1 MPWPEIA
8 IVFFVSH
15 LVGDF
20 LFQTG
25 WQAENKFGA
34 LGGGGEPRALL
45 THILTYT
52 IAFAPALVWLATGI
66 GAWTVGVAALVAV
79 PHFVQDDGRLLE
91 GWIRHVKHSDIAHGE
106 WVFTAIDQSF
116 HLVAL
121 FAVALLA
128 AV

>member
-20 LFQTG
+20 LLQTG
-25 WQAENKFGA
+25 WQAENKFGG
-34 LGGGGEPRALL
+34 LGGGGDAGALFK
-45 THILTYT
+45 HVLTYT
-52 IAFAPALVWLATGI
+52 IAFVPALVWLATGI
-66 GAWTVGVAALVAV
+66 GAWALGVAALVAV
-79 PHFVQDDGRLLE
+79 PHLVQDDGRLLE
-91 GWIRHVKHSDIAHGE
+91 AWIRHVKHSDIAHGE

-116 HLVAL
+116 HLLAL

-128 AV
+128 SL